1 MEILV
6 RSIAVLALLTA
17 GLAASGCAYYHVEGR
32 DAPVATFRFDYA
44 LGLSQYSIVGE
55 NACEKG
61 ARLAKFGPFD
71 SSIKN
76 VKVASGKPVRIK
88 ARTYF
93 HGRWG
98 SEPNWCE
105 SVAEFTPLPDRSYR
119 ARHYQPEDRQCV
131 LKLEEEINGA
141 APPDLVI
148 RDNLPCPPITVSW

>member
-1 MEILV
+1 V
-6 RSIAVLALLTA
+6 RSIVFLGLLAA
-17 GLAASGCAYYHVEGR
+17 GLASSACAYYRVEDRNG
-32 DAPVATFRFDYA
+32 PVATFRFDYA

-61 ARLAKFGPFD
+61 ARLAKFGTFD

-93 HGRWG
+93 HGRLN

-105 SVAEFTPLPDRSYR
+105 SVAEFTPQSDRTYR
-119 ARHYQPEDRQCV
+119 MRHYQPEDRQCV
-131 LKLEEEINGA
+131 LKLEDENDGA
-141 APPDLVI
+141 TPPDLVI
-148 RDNLPCPPITVSW
+148 QDSLPCPPITASW

>member
-1 MEILV
+1 M
-6 RSIAVLALLTA
+6 RSIVFLGLLTAVLAS
-17 GLAASGCAYYHVEGR
+17 SGCAYYRVEDR

-44 LGLSQYSIVGE
+44 LGSSQYSIVGR

-61 ARLAKFGPFD
+61 ERLAKFGPFD

-93 HGRWG
+93 HGRLS

-105 SVAEFTPLPDRSYR
+105 SVAEFTPQPDRSYR
-119 ARHYQPEDRQCV
+119 MRHYQPEDHQCV
-131 LKLEEEINGA
+131 LKLEDEIDGA
-141 APPDLVI
+141 TPPDLVI
-148 RDNLPCPPITVSW
+148 QDSLPCPPIAASW

>member
-1 MEILV
+1 MAV
-6 RSIAVLALLTA
+6 RSIVFLGLLTA
-17 GLAASGCAYYHVEGR
+17 GFAASGCANYHVEDR

-61 ARLAKFGPFD
+61 ARLAKFGAFD

-76 VKVASGKPVRIK
+76 VKVASGKAVRIK
-88 ARTYF
+88 ARSWF
-93 HGRWG
+93 HGRLG

-105 SVAEFTPLPDRSYR
+105 SVAEFTPQPNRFYR

-131 LKLEEEINGA
+131 LKLEDEHDEA

-148 RDNLPCPPITVSW
+148 QDNLPCPPIVASW